1 MPEEPLGS
9 VFNHPMPLPFILEE
23 FSSQIAT
30 ALVTALVLQ
39 TPRLWRATKA
49 WISPDPTF
57 HDLRIFVRRAELRA
71 DNSTAGSVELY
82 LEMFNLSRW
91 DANLEL
97 FQVSGWL
104 FDGTVMPQADV
115 KASPPRVTI
124 RSKGT
129 ASLTI
134 SFRLHQADVE
144 RIATASVQSTNL
156 YSSPNHSL
164 KLYLICVLKRRFATV
179 TLLPRELDA
188 PVQAYIA
195 TQLVKP

>member
-1 MPEEPLGS
+1 
-9 VFNHPMPLPFILEE
+9 MPLPFIFEE

-30 ALVTALVLQ
+30 ALVTALVLP
-39 TPRLWRATKA
+39 TPRLWRAAKA
-49 WISPDPTF
+49 RVSPDPNF
-57 HDLRIFVRRAELRA
+57 HDLRIITRRAELRA
-71 DNSTAGSVELY
+71 ENRTTGSVELY

-104 FDGTVMPQADV
+104 FDGMVMPQADV
-115 KASPPRVTI
+115 KASPPRVAI
-124 RSKGT
+124 RSRGT
-129 ASLTI
+129 AGLTI

-144 RIATASVQSTNL
+144 RIAAASVQSTNL

-195 TQLVKP
+195 TLLVNP

>member
-1 MPEEPLGS
+1 M
-9 VFNHPMPLPFILEE
+9 VLPFIFEE

-39 TPRLWRATKA
+39 TPRLWRAAKA
-49 WISPDPTF
+49 RIKPDPSF
-57 HDLRIFVRRAELRA
+57 HDLRIFIRRGELRVE
-71 DNSTAGSVELY
+71 NRTTGSVELY
-82 LEMFNLSRW
+82 LEIFNLSRW

-97 FQVSGWL
+97 FQLSGWL
-104 FDGTVMPQADV
+104 FDGTIMPQADV

-129 ASLTI
+129 ASLTN

-144 RIATASVQSTNL
+144 RIAAASVQSANL

-164 KLYLICVLKRRFATV
+164 KVYLICVLKRRFATV

-195 TQLVKP
+195 APLANP